1 MGKQNV
7 VYAYKGMYIYSVR
20 ENKRNEILIHLTTQV
35 NLDNTMLSRI
45 SQTKEHTFY
54 DSF

>member
-1 MGKQNV
+1 MGNENV
-7 VYAYKGMYIYSVR
+7 VYTYKGMYIYSVQ
-20 ENKRNEILIHLTTQV
+20 ENKTNEILIHLTIQV